1 MIPYLLQFYISN
13 LMHSICRQGSKM
25 AGGNDLASV
34 GAKSNDIVQM
44 RTTPVR
50 EAIRRPRGRP
60 AGSKNK
66 PKPPLIITRE
76 SANSLRAHAIEVNS
90 GCDICQCLSNFARRE
105 QLGLCVLSGSGC
117 VINVTL
123 RQQASPTAV
132 VTLHGRFEILS
143 LLGSFFPPP
152 SPSGISGLTVNIAG
166 TQGQAVG
173 RVIGPLIASGP
184 VVIMASTF
192 MNATFDR
199 LPFDDEDSSVHN
211 QNHHNQPIDVTN
223 IDMYGV
229 PPSLFA
235 KGSVSPELYSWAPG
249 CQISKN

>member
-1 MIPYLLQFYISN
+1 
-13 LMHSICRQGSKM
+13 M
-25 AGGNDLASV
+25 AGANDLPLV
-34 GAKSNDIVQM
+34 GAKRNLDIVPI
-44 RTTPVR
+44 RTTPLQDG
-50 EAIRRPRGRP
+50 IRRPRGRP

-90 GCDICQCLSNFARRE
+90 GCDICQCLSSFARRE

-123 RQQASPTAV
+123 RQHASPTAV

-173 RVIGPLIASGP
+173 RVIGPLTASGP

-192 MNATFDR
+192 MNATFDQ
-199 LPFDDEDSSVHN
+199 LPFADEDSSVHN
-211 QNHHNQPIDVTN
+211 QSHHSQPIDLNN
-223 IDMYGV
+223 INMYGMS
-229 PPSLFA
+229 PSLFA
-235 KGSVSPELYSWAPG
+235 KGRVPSELYSWAPG
-249 CQISKN
+249 CEISKN